1 MKLIINGD
9 SKEFD
14 ATELKLEALL
24 TEIGMAGKPV
34 VVELNREA
42 LLPTDHSTTQLTDG
56 DSVEIVMIAA
66 GG

>member
-9 SKEFD
+9 CKEFD
-14 ATELKLEALL
+14 ATELMLADLL
-24 TEIGMAGKPV
+24 GEIGMAGKPV

-42 LLPTDHSTTQLTDG
+42 LLPADHSTTQLTDG